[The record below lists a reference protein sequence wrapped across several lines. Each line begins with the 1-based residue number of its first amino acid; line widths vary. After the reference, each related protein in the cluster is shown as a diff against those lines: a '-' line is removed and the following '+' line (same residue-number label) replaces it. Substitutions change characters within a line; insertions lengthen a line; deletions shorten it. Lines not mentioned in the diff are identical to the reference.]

1 MSRDELAKHAFNALA
16 RGRLLILTA
25 DSLPPGFPRG
35 MLLCANVRMFEPGQI
50 LRWIRGAG

>member
-25 DSLPPGFPRG
+25 DTLPPGFPRG
-35 MLLCANVRMFEPGQI
+35 MLLCGDVRMFEPGQI